1 MPAVSA
7 AVTVLDVAPADAGG
21 VLVGGSGDVVAVL
34 VQVDERDAADLA
46 AAGPVGA
53 VLLGGS

>member
-1 MPAVSA
+1 M
-7 AVTVLDVAPADAGG
+7 TVLDVAPADAGG
-21 VLVGGSGDVVAVL
+21 VLVGESGDAVAVL